1 MITVDFN
8 QSSPSYIQN
17 LETEDNIG
25 LILRNEKGEYHVLA
39 LSLQQH
45 RLLNMF
51 VNTITKR
58 EPAKI
63 ALRCKIEIK
72 KE

>member
-8 QSSPSYIQN
+8 QSSPSYLQN
-17 LETEDNIG
+17 LETEENVG
-25 LILRNEKGEYHVLA
+25 LILRDEKGEYHILA
-39 LSLQQH
+39 LSLHQH

-58 EPAKI
+58 EPVGIAKTI
-63 ALRCKIEIK
+63 SQCFK
-72 KE
+72 